1 MQCEEIMTMMCPKGH
16 DLSKKCFEPVLPG
29 CKKCS
34 REAKIAET
42 KRQKEFA
49 RQQRRDEEEAE
60 HLRKKK
66 EIEEQIVEQQQ
77 LLRDAQLKEERRNE
91 IQQKLADLEEMKSMN
106 RVPDPS
112 SSSSTNVTS
121 SQASGSLF
129 PAGSSSQQDGSDSA
143 PPLQPVPATPFPPK
157 TKKVSHDAKRT
168 GIETSATPSG
178 PSRSEAEWQR
188 KKTIEG
194 VVNLSVDS
202 IMDMTGLED
211 IKSQVLQILD
221 KIEVRNRQGTPFDK
235 DRYNVTFLGNPGT
248 GACFLLKFN
257 FQDF

>member
-1 MQCEEIMTMMCPKGH
+1 MQCEEIVAIMCPKGH
-16 DLSKKCFEPVLPG
+16 DQSKKCFEPVLPG
-29 CKKCS
+29 CKKCD
-34 REAKIAET
+34 REAQIAEA

-49 RQQRRDEEEAE
+49 RQQKRDEEEAE

-66 EIEEQIVEQQQ
+66 EIDEKIVEQQQ

-91 IQQKLADLEEMKSMN
+91 IQQKLADLEESMN
-106 RVPDPS
+106 RLPGPS
-112 SSSSTNVTS
+112 SSSSMNTTS
-121 SQASGSLF
+121 SQASG
-129 PAGSSSQQDGSDSA
+129 PTGSSSQQDGSDSA
-143 PPLQPVPATPFPPK
+143 PPLQPPTATPLTPQ
-157 TKKVSHDAKRT
+157 TKKISRDSKRT
-168 GIETSATPSG
+168 GIETSATPSALS
-178 PSRSEAEWQR
+178 PSEVEWQR

-194 VVNLSVDS
+194 VVNPSVDS

-221 KIEVRNRQGTPFDK
+221 KIEVRNRQGTSFDK

-248 GACFLLKFN
+248 GACLLLKFN

>member
-1 MQCEEIMTMMCPKGH
+1 MQCEEIVSMMCPKGH

-29 CKKCS
+29 CKKCD
-34 REAKIAET
+34 REAKVAET

-49 RQQRRDEEEAE
+49 RQQKRDEEEAE

-66 EIEEQIVEQQQ
+66 EIDEQIVEQQQ
-77 LLRDAQLKEERRNE
+77 LLRDTQLKEERRNE
-91 IQQKLADLEEMKSMN
+91 IQQKLADLEEMKLMN
-106 RVPDPS
+106 RLPDPPS
-112 SSSSTNVTS
+112 SSNITS
-121 SQASGSLF
+121 SQPSGPLS
-129 PAGSSSQQDGSDSA
+129 PAGSPSQQDGSDSA
-143 PPLQPVPATPFPPK
+143 PPVPTTPLPPQ
-157 TKKVSHDAKRT
+157 TKKASHDAKRT

-178 PSRSEAEWQR
+178 PSPSETEWQR

-194 VVNLSVDS
+194 VVDLSVDS

-221 KIEVRNRQGTPFDK
+221 KIEVRNRQGTSFDK

-248 GACFLLKFN
+248 GACFA
-257 FQDF
+257 

>member
-1 MQCEEIMTMMCPKGH
+1 MMCPKGH

-29 CKKCS
+29 CKKCD

-49 RQQRRDEEEAE
+49 RQQKRDEEEAE

-66 EIEEQIVEQQQ
+66 EIEEKIVEQQQ

-106 RVPDPS
+106 RPPGPS
-112 SSSSTNVTS
+112 SSPSMN
-121 SQASGSLF
+121 SQASGPLF
-129 PAGSSSQQDGSDSA
+129 STGSPSQQDGSDPA
-143 PPLQPVPATPFPPK
+143 PPLQPFPATPFPPQ
-157 TKKVSHDAKRT
+157 KKKASHDSERT
-168 GIETSATPSG
+168 GIETSAAPGALS
-178 PSRSEAEWQR
+178 PSEAEWQR
-188 KKTIEG
+188 KKSIEG
-194 VVNLSVDS
+194 VVDLSVDA

-221 KIEVRNRQGTPFDK
+221 KIEVRNRQGTSFDK

-248 GACFLLKFN
+248 GACLRLKFN
-257 FQDF
+257 SQDF